1 MALLKSWVHRSIE
14 DWVLQA
20 VRGSAAA
27 RQHNG
32 GILHHF
38 ARIPKESSVF
48 LHRELL
54 PEDVYLKFDGILIG
68 IQ

>member
-1 MALLKSWVHRSIE
+1 MALLKSWVHRSIG

-27 RQHNG
+27 RQDNG

-54 PEDVYLKFDGILIG
+54 PEDVHLKLDGIQIG